1 MSVNKVHF
9 KDFDSTKIIFGKIDE
24 KTIDA
29 GGVSVKYWEIPIL
42 YAYPNGKGPL
52 YIQGPK
58 ETSRGPK
65 SMSFIEKI
73 KDELGNMVAK
83 PGAKEK
89 ITHSVITKYDMTNP
103 DHREFINYSRETP
116 GTIHKICMSCAKFLL
131 DHDNDIPVLK
141 GCEDVKD
148 MMQKLNRPVKWDIER
163 GVLKEGENPGAIWKL
178 FKYSKDSYTN
188 ETSFYLP
195 IGEGQKVSWKM
206 IENSKIEHTPLF
218 RVNRITVAGSKFS
231 VKMEMYSSVIKDILP
246 LGGPNMQN
254 DVIAEAAK
262 DTEHVAKLLAIIEEQ
277 RAALESQNQT
287 MSQITGAN
295 VPSIGNAMAG
305 AGGPTVPMVIPG
317 VETHTPPVQVATQPA
332 TVPVMP
338 LEVAP
343 PALVLPSTSG
353 IATPEVPMTIN
364 SVLSTAPVIQLPVV
378 PTGGQFVLPSLP

>member
-29 GGVSVKYWEIPIL
+29 GGVSVKYWDIPIL

-52 YIQGPK
+52 YIQGPR

-73 KDELGNMVAK
+73 KDEMGNMVPK
-83 PGAKEK
+83 PGAREK
-89 ITHSVITKYDMTNP
+89 ITHSVITKYDMTNT

-116 GTIHKICMSCAKFLL
+116 GTVHKICMSCAKFLL

-178 FKYSKDSYTN
+178 FKYSKDAYTN

-206 IENSKIEHTPLF
+206 IENSKIDHTPLF
-218 RVNRITVAGSKFS
+218 RVNKITVAGSKFS
-231 VKMEMYSSVIKDILP
+231 VKMEMYSSVIHDILP
-246 LGGPNMQN
+246 MGGPNMQN
-254 DVIAEAAK
+254 DVIAEASK

-277 RAALESQNQT
+277 RLALESQNQT
-287 MSQITGAN
+287 MGQITGAQGGS
-295 VPSIGNAMAG
+295 PNAMAG
-305 AGGPTVPMVIPG
+305 AGGPIGGVTTPMIIPG
-317 VETHTPPVQVATQPA
+317 VEIHTPPVSIISTPA
-332 TVPVMP
+332 TVVAV
-338 LEVAP
+338 ETAP
-343 PALVLPSTSG
+343 PALVLPSMS
-353 IATPEVPMTIN
+353 EVPMTIN
-364 SVLSTAPVIQLPVV
+364 SVLNTAPVVQLPVA
-378 PTGGQFVLPSLP
+378 PAGGQFVLPSLP